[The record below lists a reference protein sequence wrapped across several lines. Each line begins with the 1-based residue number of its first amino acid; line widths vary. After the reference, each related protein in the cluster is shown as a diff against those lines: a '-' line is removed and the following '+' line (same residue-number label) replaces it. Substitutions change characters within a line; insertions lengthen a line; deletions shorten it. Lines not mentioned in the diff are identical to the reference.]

1 LKKAHRLTAIM
12 IFIFSSALV
21 RVPAT
26 ALEKSEDID
35 TNRPSFMLSPLV
47 VPRAS
52 VQLENGALYQHF
64 QHGLNYFDLTE
75 TQVRVGLTK
84 KTEFQMYVPNC
95 VITHQEHSTLT
106 RSGDSDLDEVGIK
119 RQLGPIK
126 NAQVAVT
133 ASLNIPTGSTYVSGR
148 GVQPVFR
155 APWTYALGKK
165 YAIGGMQSLLVLNSG
180 RDVQYQP
187 DFLVSRAIGGRASAF
202 AEYVGFFT
210 QGSQA
215 QQIAHFG
222 AVYKPARNHQVDMH
236 FGFGLDRAAPA
247 AFIGAGYSFR
257 FDRFPGF

>member
-1 LKKAHRLTAIM
+1 M
-12 IFIFSSALV
+12 IFVFAGALL
-21 RVPAT
+21 RVPAE
-26 ALEKSEDID
+26 ALEKSDDID

-95 VITHQEHSTLT
+95 SITHQEHTPLT
-106 RSGDSDLDEVGIK
+106 RSGVSDLGEVGIK
-119 RQLGPIK
+119 RQFGPIK

-133 ASLNIPTGSTYVSGR
+133 ASLNLPTGSTTISGP

-155 APWTYALGKK
+155 APWTYPLNKN
-165 YAIGGMQSLLVLNSG
+165 YAVGGMQSILVLNSG
-180 RDVQYQP
+180 HDVQYQP
-187 DFLVSRAIGGRASAF
+187 DFLVSRSIGARASAF

-222 AVYKPARNHQVDMH
+222 AVYKPARHHQVDMH
-236 FGFGLDRAAPA
+236 FGFGLDKAAPA
-247 AFIGAGYSFR
+247 AFIGCGYSFR
-257 FDRFPGF
+257 FDRFPRF